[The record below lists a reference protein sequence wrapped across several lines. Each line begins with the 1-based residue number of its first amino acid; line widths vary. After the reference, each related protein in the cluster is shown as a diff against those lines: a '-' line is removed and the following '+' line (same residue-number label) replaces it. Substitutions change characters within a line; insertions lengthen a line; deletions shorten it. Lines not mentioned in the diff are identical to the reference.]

1 MRTPRSRST
10 AELGA
15 ITRSLVGVAL
25 ALALASSAAAQ
36 SDDAPTVSVTVLL
49 IPEGGATAAHL
60 TRVGIGLRRGLEA
73 IERLD
78 YEYPGAMLAHR
89 DAPEDL
95 FTAIDELP
103 SLVSAIREGTAGRVQ
118 RRLTEVTAIF
128 EQNLDL
134 VSRTDLV
141 TAYVASA
148 TAQCA
153 RGRRR
158 ECIEGFE
165 HVLTFRETAEYDT
178 SQFSEEYFELFEETR
193 ARLLSE
199 GERGAL
205 TIVTDPAGAE
215 VFIDGRSM
223 GPSPARADGLLVGG
237 HYVTVKLTGYN
248 EYAARAEVFGGSEQR
263 VEYTLDRAANALILE
278 QNLPAIRRELGRERA
293 GDAIRGIFGYLPVN
307 QIVIGL
313 VSQAPDGELTTAL
326 YLYDLRT
333 QFLLAQRDAQVRPD
347 QASDDAQRLVAELY
361 EGVSLAGRVE
371 APDDD
376 PDFEDDEIWEQWW
389 FWTAIGAVTVG
400 GAVTLIAITSAEPA
414 VPPDTIRLNGLVQ

>member
-1 MRTPRSRST
+1 VRR
-10 AELGA
+10 AESA
-15 ITRSLVGVAL
+15 LVLSAML
-25 ALALASSAAAQ
+25 CASSAIAPVASAQ
-36 SDDAPTVSVTVLL
+36 SDDHTVSVTVLL
-49 IPEGGATAAHL
+49 IPEGGATIAHL

-73 IERLD
+73 IDGLD

-89 DAPEDL
+89 DASEDL

-103 SLVSAIREGTAGRVQ
+103 TLVGEIREGNAGRVH

-134 VSRTDLV
+134 VSRSDLV

-148 TAQCA
+148 VAQCA

-158 ECIEGFE
+158 ECVEGFE
-165 HVLTFRETAEYDT
+165 HVLTFREAAEYDAE
-178 SQFSEEYFELFEETR
+178 QFPAEYFELFEETR

-199 GERGAL
+199 GARGAL
-205 TIVTDPAGAE
+205 TVVTDPAGAE
-215 VFIDGRSM
+215 VFVDGRSI

-278 QNLPAIRRELGRERA
+278 QNIPAIRRELGRERA

-313 VSQAPDGELTTAL
+313 VSQTPDGGLTLAL

-333 QFLLAQRDAQVRPD
+333 QFLLAQRDAELRPEQTTD
-347 QASDDAQRLVAELY
+347 ESQRLATELY
-361 EGVSLAGRVE
+361 EGVSLAGRVD

-376 PDFEDDEIWEQWW
+376 PDFEDDPIWEQWW

-400 GAVTLIAITSAEPA
+400 GAVALIAITSAEPA
-414 VPPDTIRLNGLVQ
+414 IPPDNVQINGALQ

>member
-1 MRTPRSRST
+1 VLS
-10 AELGA
+10 AW
-15 ITRSLVGVAL
+15 LV
-25 ALALASSAAAQ
+25 ALASSASAQ
-36 SDDAPTVSVTVLL
+36 SDDHSVSVTVLL
-49 IPEGGATAAHL
+49 IPEGGATIAHL

-73 IERLD
+73 IDGLD
-78 YEYPGAMLAHR
+78 YEYPGAMLASR
-89 DAPEDL
+89 DAPEEL

-103 SLVSAIREGTAGRVQ
+103 TLVSAIQEGNAGRVQ
-118 RRLTEVTAIF
+118 RRLTEVTSIF

-134 VSRTDLV
+134 VSRSDLV
-141 TAYVASA
+141 TAYVAA
-148 TAQCA
+148 AVAQCA

-158 ECIEGFE
+158 ECVSGFE
-165 HVLTFRETAEYDT
+165 HVLTFRETAEYDAE
-178 SQFSEEYFELFEETR
+178 QFPAEYFELFEETR

-199 GERGAL
+199 GARGAL

-215 VFIDGRSM
+215 VFVDGRSI

-307 QIVIGL
+307 QIVIAL
-313 VSQAPDGELTTAL
+313 VSQAPDGGLTAAL

-333 QFLLAQRDAQVRPD
+333 QFLLAQRDAQLQAER
-347 QASDDAQRLVAELY
+347 ASDDSQRLVTELY

-376 PDFEDDEIWEQWW
+376 PDFEDDAIWEQWW

-400 GAVTLIAITSAEPA
+400 GAVALIAITSAEPA
-414 VPPDTIRLNGLVQ
+414 VPPDTVQINGVLQ

>member
-1 MRTPRSRST
+1 MR
-10 AELGA
+10 
-15 ITRSLVGVAL
+15 LVL
-25 ALALASSAAAQ
+25 AAMLCATFGIAAPVAAQ
-36 SDDAPTVSVTVLL
+36 SEDHTVSVTVLL
-49 IPEGGATAAHL
+49 IPEGGATIAHQ

-73 IERLD
+73 IQGLD

-89 DAPEDL
+89 DASEDL

-103 SLVSAIREGTAGRVQ
+103 TLVGEIREGNAGRVQ
-118 RRLTEVTAIF
+118 RRLTEVTSIF

-134 VSRTDLV
+134 VSRSDLV

-148 TAQCA
+148 VAQCA

-158 ECIEGFE
+158 ECVEGFE
-165 HVLTFRETAEYDT
+165 HVLTFRETAEYDAE
-178 SQFSEEYFELFEETR
+178 QFPAEYFELFEETR

-199 GERGAL
+199 GARGAL
-205 TIVTDPAGAE
+205 TVVTDPAGAE
-215 VFIDGRSM
+215 VFVDGRSI

-278 QNLPAIRRELGRERA
+278 QNIPAIRRELGRERA

-313 VSQAPDGELTTAL
+313 VSQGSDGGLTLAL

-333 QFLLAQRDAQVRPD
+333 QFLLAQRDAQI
-347 QASDDAQRLVAELY
+347 QAEQTSDESQRLVTELY
-361 EGVSLAGRVE
+361 EGVSLAGRVD

-376 PDFEDDEIWEQWW
+376 PDFEDDPIWEQWW

-400 GAVTLIAITSAEPA
+400 GAVALIAITSAEPA
-414 VPPDTIRLNGLVQ
+414 IPPDSVQINGVLQ

>member
-1 MRTPRSRST
+1 MRR
-10 AELGA
+10 AESAFVLSAMLCASLG
-15 ITRSLVGVAL
+15 I
-25 ALALASSAAAQ
+25 AAPVSAQ
-36 SDDAPTVSVTVLL
+36 SEDHTVSVTVLL
-49 IPEGGATAAHL
+49 IPEGGATVAHL

-73 IERLD
+73 IDGLD

-89 DAPEDL
+89 DASEDL

-103 SLVSAIREGTAGRVQ
+103 TLLSEIRAGNAGRVQ
-118 RRLTEVTAIF
+118 RRLTEVTSIF

-134 VSRTDLV
+134 VSRSDLV

-148 TAQCA
+148 VAQCA
-153 RGRRR
+153 RARRR
-158 ECIEGFE
+158 ECVEGFE
-165 HVLTFRETAEYDT
+165 HVLTFRETAEYDAE
-178 SQFSEEYFELFEETR
+178 QFPAEYFELFEETR

-199 GERGAL
+199 GARGAL

-215 VFIDGRSM
+215 VFVDGRSI

-278 QNLPAIRRELGRERA
+278 QNIPAIRRQLGRERA

-313 VSQAPDGELTTAL
+313 VSQTPDGGLTLAL

-333 QFLLAQRDAQVRPD
+333 QFLLAQRDAEL
-347 QASDDAQRLVAELY
+347 QAERTSDESQRLATELY
-361 EGVSLAGRVE
+361 EGVSLAGRVD

-376 PDFEDDEIWEQWW
+376 PDFEDDPIWEQWW

-400 GAVTLIAITSAEPA
+400 GAVALIAITSAEPA
-414 VPPDTIRLNGLVQ
+414 IPPDSVQINGVLQ